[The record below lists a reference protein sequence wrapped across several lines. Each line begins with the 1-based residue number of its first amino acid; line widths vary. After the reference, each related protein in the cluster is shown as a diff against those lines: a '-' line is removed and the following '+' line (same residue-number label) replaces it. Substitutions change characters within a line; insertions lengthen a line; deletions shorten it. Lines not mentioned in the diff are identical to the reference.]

1 MLSSDIYNVN
11 VNDDFMEN
19 IKDLENVFLIFS
31 FDKISLKIQN
41 IYGLINNIM
50 KIIKVIIETD
60 SDFRA
65 TEIPADL
72 KIAAE
77 TLFYPLKS
85 IGIYDKRTGEHPCR
99 KQPCNH
105 MNNENSDELI
115 RNDLEKDFGATC
127 EIYFITALVHVFLR

>member
-1 MLSSDIYNVN
+1 
-11 VNDDFMEN
+11 
-19 IKDLENVFLIFS
+19 
-31 FDKISLKIQN
+31 
-41 IYGLINNIM
+41 M

-72 KIAAE
+72 NIAAE

-105 MNNENSDELI
+105 INNENPDESI
-115 RNDLEKDFGATC
+115 RNDLAKDFGAIC
-127 EIYFITALVHVFLR
+127 EIHFVPASVHVFLR

>member
-1 MLSSDIYNVN
+1 
-11 VNDDFMEN
+11 
-19 IKDLENVFLIFS
+19 
-31 FDKISLKIQN
+31 
-41 IYGLINNIM
+41 M

-99 KQPCNH
+99 KQSCNH
-105 MNNENSDELI
+105 INNNNVDESI
-115 RNDLEKDFGATC
+115 RNDAEKDFGAIC
-127 EIYFITALVHVFLR
+127 EIYFVNASVHVFLR